1 MMNIFDEAYLI
12 PLLPFLGFLIN
23 GLGRKVIPKKITGI
37 IGSGVIFISF
47 CLSIL
52 VFINVSKEGFVPEY
66 INYFSFIDIEKLHIP
81 FEFQIDQLTSL
92 FLLIITGVGFL
103 IHVYSTSYMK
113 DEDNSNYARYFSFL
127 NLFVFSMLLLVM
139 GGNYVIMFMG
149 WEGVGLCSYLLIG
162 FWFKNNSYNN
172 AAKKAFIMNR
182 IGDFGFIL
190 GIFWLINSFGTTSY
204 QNLFNSQTG
213 ILSVITAKGSVV
225 LTGISLLLFVGAMGK
240 SAQIPL
246 YTWLPDAMAGPTPV
260 SALIH
265 AATMVTAGIY
275 MIARSNIIYS
285 MSPFT
290 MMFVAIIG
298 LSTAVFAAVIA
309 LKQND
314 IKKVLA
320 YSTVSQLGYMF
331 LGLGVGAYSAAVFH
345 VMTHAFFKAL
355 LFLGAGSVIHAMSG
369 EQDIN
374 KMGGLG
380 KKMKITYITF
390 FIACLAIAGIPPFSG
405 FFSKD
410 EILAAAFSVNPLL
423 YIIGIAGAL
432 LTAFYMFRLLSLTF
446 AGKFRGTEEQ
456 MHHLHESPSAITF
469 PFICLAI
476 LSAIGGLVGIPEIF
490 MKNGNKLGD
499 FLSPVF
505 ADSNKILTANI
516 TSSQTEIILIAVSSL
531 LIIIVC
537 IWAWNKYK
545 NFDGSIKE
553 GSSFAKAIQNKFYV
567 DEFYDFIIVKPFKAF
582 SRFLSNVVEK
592 SGIDALVN
600 GVGKGINYSGRQIR
614 LLQSGFV
621 GSYILLM
628 VAGLLLLLIIQL
640 FTK

>member
-1 MMNIFDEAYLI
+1 
-12 PLLPFLGFLIN
+12 
-23 GLGRKVIPKKITGI
+23 
-37 IGSGVIFISF
+37 
-47 CLSIL
+47 
-52 VFINVSKEGFVPEY
+52 
-66 INYFSFIDIEKLHIP
+66 
-81 FEFQIDQLTSL
+81 
-92 FLLIITGVGFL
+92 
-103 IHVYSTSYMK
+103 
-113 DEDNSNYARYFSFL
+113 
-127 NLFVFSMLLLVM
+127 MLLLVM

-190 GIFWLINSFGTTSY
+190 GIFWLINTFGTTSY
-204 QNLFNSQTG
+204 QNLFNTNTG
-213 ILSVITAKGSVV
+213 ILSVITTKGSVV
-225 LTGISLLLFVGAMGK
+225 LTGISLLLFVGAIGK

-275 MIARSNIIYS
+275 MIARSNIIFS
-285 MSPFT
+285 MSPFS
-290 MMFVAIIG
+290 MMFVAITG
-298 LSTAVFAAVIA
+298 LSTAVFAAIIA

-355 LFLGAGSVIHAMSG
+355 LFLAAGSVIHAMGG

-374 KMGGLG
+374 KMGGIG
-380 KKMKITYITF
+380 KKMKITYVTF

-410 EILAAAFSVNPLL
+410 EILAAAFSIHPLL
-423 YIIGIAGAL
+423 YIIGVGGAL

-446 AGKFRGTEEQ
+446 AGNFRGTEEQ
-456 MHHLHESPSAITF
+456 LNHLHESPPAITF
-469 PFICLAI
+469 PLICLAI
-476 LSAIGGLVGIPEIF
+476 LSTVGGLVGIPEIF
-490 MKNGNKLGD
+490 MKNSNKMGD
-499 FLSPVF
+499 FLSPIF
-505 ADSNKILTANI
+505 ADSNKILVTAA
-516 TSSQTEIILIAVSSL
+516 TSSKTEIILIGVSSV

-537 IWAWNKYK
+537 VLAWNKYK
-545 NFDGSIKE
+545 NFDGSLKE
-553 GSSFAKAIQNKFYV
+553 ESAFTKAIQNKFYV
-567 DEFYDFIIVKPFKAF
+567 DEFYDFIIVKPFKAL
-582 SRFLSNVVEK
+582 SRFLGNVVEK

-640 FTK
+640 FAK